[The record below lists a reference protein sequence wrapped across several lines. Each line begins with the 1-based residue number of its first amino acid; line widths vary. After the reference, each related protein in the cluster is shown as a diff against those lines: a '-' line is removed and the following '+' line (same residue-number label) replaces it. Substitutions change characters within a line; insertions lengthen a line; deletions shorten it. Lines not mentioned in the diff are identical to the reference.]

1 MIVAVA
7 YINNLLTL
15 QGVLV
20 FTKLNLVWHKATVA
34 DHDVM
39 VDSNIQATNNT
50 KHNSMTNIRSHV
62 NIYGD

>member
-1 MIVAVA
+1 MIAVVA

-34 DHDVM
+34 DHDM
-39 VDSNIQATNNT
+39 EFDPNIQATNKT
-50 KHNSMTNIRSHV
+50 KHNSITNICSHV